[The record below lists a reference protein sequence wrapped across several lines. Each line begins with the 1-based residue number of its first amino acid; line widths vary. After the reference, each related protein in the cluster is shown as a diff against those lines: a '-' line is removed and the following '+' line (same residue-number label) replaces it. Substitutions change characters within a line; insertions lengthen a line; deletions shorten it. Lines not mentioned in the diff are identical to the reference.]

1 MGKIIRV
8 WDGSAWQTVS
18 AALPNALS
26 TDGIQT
32 LTNKTISLAN
42 NTVTGT
48 ITQFNTALSGADF
61 ATLAGSETLTN
72 KDLTGTG
79 NIFPSSLATLT
90 GSQTLTNKT
99 LTNPIISTISNTGT
113 ITLPTATDTL
123 VGRATTDTLTNKSLT
138 APKIYLGYTA
148 KTDNYTVTSGDENY
162 LFTMNASTSKTFSIP
177 TDATYNFPIGTQI
190 NFAWIT
196 GSGQPSIAAVS
207 SGTTT
212 ILSTGSTSSS
222 PKLRVVNSAA
232 SAIKLSSNV
241 WLILGDIS

>member
-1 MGKIIRV
+1 MAKIIRV
-8 WDGSAWQTVS
+8 WDGTEWQTV
-18 AALPNALS
+18 ALAIPNSLS
-26 TDGIQT
+26 VDGIQT

-42 NTVTGT
+42 NTITGN
-48 ITQFNTALSGADF
+48 ISQFNSALSGADF

-72 KDLTGTG
+72 K
-79 NIFPSSLATLT
+79 TLT
-90 GSQTLTNKT
+90 S
-99 LTNPIISTISNTGT
+99 PIISTINNTGVL
-113 ITLPTATDTL
+113 TLPTSTDTL
-123 VGRATTDTLTNKSLT
+123 IGRATTDTLTNKSLT

-162 LFTMNASTSKTFSIP
+162 LFTMNSSTSKTFFIP

>member
-72 KDLTGTG
+72 KIISGSSNTLSNIG
-79 NIFPSSLATLT
+79 NSA
-90 GSQTLTNKT
+90 LTN
-99 LTNPIISTISNTGT
+99 
-113 ITLPTATDTL
+113 
-123 VGRATTDTLTNKSLT
+123 
-138 APKIYLGYTA
+138 
-148 KTDNYTVTSGDENY
+148 
-162 LFTMNASTSKTFSIP
+162 
-177 TDATYNFPIGTQI
+177 
-190 NFAWIT
+190 
-196 GSGQPSIAAVS
+196 
-207 SGTTT
+207 
-212 ILSTGSTSSS
+212 
-222 PKLRVVNSAA
+222 
-232 SAIKLSSNV
+232 SAITINGSSV
-241 WLILGDIS
+241 SLGGSITIVGETFNPFLLMGV